1 MHRANL
7 VKLIVDKEADER
19 PRKVNEVTRTVVV
32 RSEQLPRR
40 IFRIFVELEGMYRNI
55 VEQLVLYAV
64 NNGITKFTRLRAEKY
79 HELRSLYPQLP
90 SHYAYTAC
98 QDAAE
103 RAHSFLRLRKM
114 GRARK
119 PYPEVRN
126 VSIWLDDHLWRA
138 EGLTSISLATHKG
151 RVRVSFELNKHYL
164 RYVNRGWRLATEAKV
179 KLDRRERRLILYLTF
194 KKEVSEYKPKDYI
207 TVDVNEDAEAVL
219 IDGIVYLFET
229 DLSRITLGYYYR
241 RKRVQER
248 YDRVY
253 GSGSRPAR
261 KIFKGLSNNEGA
273 LKREIRW
280 KLAALIAREAARRQA
295 AIVLERLGKEP
306 AKGMIERIKDSQ
318 LRHRVFQAAFKGM
331 QRAIEEKAR
340 EYGVPVIYVDP
351 RNTSK
356 VCPIHGAEIVYGK
369 DRHGVCSKGGETW
382 HRDVVAC
389 YNLLLRAL
397 SGDGGSAPSRVRAFV
412 AVDGGP
418 VPLGPTA
425 AHEPT
430 GIPRALWA
438 RWRSLGTTNGRR
450 AEAWLVVDKVE
461 VPRDKR
467 LKLYYA
473 LLDLLYDVM
482 GREVV
487 RKLRDVRK
495 ADRKRRRTKALEED
509 AVINTQHE

>member
-1 MHRANL
+1 
-7 VKLIVDKEADER
+7 VVEA
-19 PRKVNEVTRTVVV
+19 VRTVVV

-40 IFRIFVELEGMYRNI
+40 TFRIFVELEGMYRNV

-64 NNGITKFTRLRAEKY
+64 NNNVTKFTRLKAEKY
-79 HELRSLYPQLP
+79 REVRSLYSQLP

-103 RAHSFLRLRKM
+103 RAHSFLRMKKM

-119 PYPEVRN
+119 PYPEVRS

-151 RVRVSFELNKHYL
+151 RLKVSVELNKHYL
-164 RYVNRGWRLATEAKV
+164 RYVNRGWRLASEARV
-179 KLDRRERRLILYLTF
+179 KLDHKERKLTLYLTF
-194 KKEVSEYKPKDYI
+194 KKEVSEYRPKSYI

-219 IDGIVYLFET
+219 IDGLVYLFET
-229 DLSRITLGYYYR
+229 DLSRVTLGYYYR
-241 RKRVQER
+241 RKSVHER

-253 GSGSRPAR
+253 GPGSRPAR
-261 KIFKGLSNNEGA
+261 RIFKRLSNKERT
-273 LKREIRW
+273 LKKEIRW
-280 KLAALIAREAARRQA
+280 KLATLIVREAARRQA

-306 AKGMIERIKDSQ
+306 AKNMMERIKDPQ
-318 LRHRVFQAAFKGM
+318 LRYRIFQAAFKGM

-369 DRHGVCSKGGETW
+369 DRHGVCSRGGETW
-382 HRDVVAC
+382 HRDVAAC

-397 SGDGGSAPSRVRAFV
+397 GGDGGHAPSRLRALIT
-412 AVDGGP
+412 VDGGP

-425 AHEPT
+425 AHEPAPIAR
-430 GIPRALWA
+430 GAWA
-438 RWRSLGTTNGRR
+438 RWKSLGATS
-450 AEAWLVVDKVE
+450 D
-461 VPRDKR
+461 
-467 LKLYYA
+467 
-473 LLDLLYDVM
+473 
-482 GREVV
+482 
-487 RKLRDVRK
+487 RKLMRVS
-495 ADRKRRRTKALEED
+495 A
-509 AVINTQHE
+509 

>member
-1 MHRANL
+1 
-7 VKLIVDKEADER
+7 VVEA
-19 PRKVNEVTRTVVV
+19 VRTVVV

-40 IFRIFVELEGMYRNI
+40 TFRIFVELEGMYRNV

-64 NNGITKFTRLRAEKY
+64 NSGITKFTRLKAERY
-79 HELRSLYPQLP
+79 RGVRSLYPQLP

-98 QDAAE
+98 QDATE
-103 RAHSFLRLRKM
+103 RAHSFLRLRRM

-119 PYPEVRN
+119 AYPEVRG
-126 VSIWLDDHLWRA
+126 VSIWLDDHLWRV
-138 EGLTSISLATHKG
+138 EGLTSISMATHRG
-151 RVRVSFELNKHYL
+151 RVRVSVELNKHFL

-179 KLDRRERRLILYLTF
+179 KLDRRDRRLVLYLTF
-194 KKEVSEYKPKDYI
+194 KKEVSEYRPKGYI
-207 TVDVNEDAEAVL
+207 TVDVNENAEAVL
-219 IDGIVYLFET
+219 IDGIVYLLET

-241 RKRVQER
+241 KKRVQER

-253 GSGSRPAR
+253 GPGSRPER
-261 KIFKGLSNNEGA
+261 KIFKSLRGNERA
-273 LKREIRW
+273 LKREIRQ
-280 KLAALIAREAARRQA
+280 KLAALIVREAARRQA

-306 AKGMIERIKDSQ
+306 AKGMIERIKDPQ

-351 RNTSK
+351 RNTSR

-369 DRHGVCSKGGETW
+369 DRHGVCSRGGETW

-397 SGDGGSAPSRVRAFV
+397 GGDGGYAPSRLRAFV

-425 AHEPT
+425 AHEP
-430 GIPRALWA
+430 IRISRSLWA
-438 RWRSLGTTNGRR
+438 RWRSLGAINKHEQIR
-450 AEAWLVVDKVE
+450 
-461 VPRDKR
+461 
-467 LKLYYA
+467 
-473 LLDLLYDVM
+473 
-482 GREVV
+482 
-487 RKLRDVRK
+487 
-495 ADRKRRRTKALEED
+495 
-509 AVINTQHE
+509 INT